1 MPHSIRAQLEQ
12 LHRKIHQ
19 LIWLNGLC
27 WGLSMLL
34 MLALLVISFDW
45 TLNISDPVIRLILG
59 LSAGGLVVW
68 TLWRNLVIPLKTPL
82 TDLDLALKIERQYP
96 DLKDSF
102 SSSIQFENQPAT
114 HFTGSSQ
121 LRQAVIED
129 AYRKASRINFQEL
142 IDTHPI
148 RKIMFSAA
156 FLSLMVAS
164 ISLIYPQQAGLG
176 IQRLMRPF
184 SAPAWPQTVELQIL
198 DENLIPIE
206 TGPKNPYQVVEGQNF
221 QFFVENRKGA
231 PPEDLQIEYQTIQDP
246 QARGKLYSEP
256 LRIVSVPDPAGISR
270 DLGTG
275 SLVISNKSIKLRGTG
290 GDDRSMNWLTIVSVP
305 PTTLELQ
312 EVTLTPPAYSQRPK
326 KTLPTG
332 IGNFK
337 ALVGTRVNIKA
348 SSNKLLKVVDL
359 RIKDQEPISIKLDP
373 DRKHFSVQFIVQEPG
388 TYSYWFDLENDQ
400 GFRPPTPQ
408 RFEITAIADSVP
420 EVFLEDPQTDLQVT
434 PAAQIP
440 LTVSIQDDLKV
451 ASALIRYQKS
461 SRGETLSRAL
471 RTDRETQTFPL
482 PFNSQSSSEQLILN
496 HIWNLADLSLAEGDR
511 IIFRA
516 EATDDYQPATPKIG
530 ENSPEETRVGTSISR
545 VLTIVTPQ
553 YKTNELANRQ
563 AHLLEEL
570 ARVLKDQRLLN
581 SEVKDVQHQLQ
592 RVGRARSEEVDTI
605 KQVEMDQKRV
615 ASQLFSPRTG
625 LEQRSKELMQ
635 ELEWNRI
642 DDPAMKQRLAELN
655 TELSQLNQKVF
666 PQIQEQIT
674 QARKKL
680 QSNVDSSS
688 SKKKSTKPSEKSSPE
703 KQTPDKKAATKQPAS
718 DSSPLTALNIVE
730 NGQQRVIDRL
740 DSVLKSL
747 SQWQKTRDLVS
758 ELDEQ
763 IQQQAEIQNQTE
775 KLAKRT
781 ITKSFNNLKVQEQ
794 ADLEK
799 LATRQEQ
806 QAENFKAFRNLLDT
820 LNSQSQATSQS
831 EQLKNQEAKDFLRK
845 KSIPEEMR
853 QTAEKLKQNQ
863 VGQALQ
869 EQQQIQ
875 QSMEMLKNIFEN
887 QSADSTD
894 QMLKKLK
901 QSEQELS
908 LLKQRQQE
916 ILKKLQSANASTNQA
931 ELKKQLQKLA
941 KQEQEL
947 QKKLKQFEQQLQRL
961 SLQQASQSVQR
972 AGNRLSKSDEAL
984 QQGQTQQAEQEIRES
999 LDDLEQAQREIAARR
1014 QEIEASLAF
1023 EEFAKLE
1030 SEIKN
1035 LIERQD
1041 AVIQETIRLEKERIS
1056 RGRWSRGQLKS
1067 LKQLFETEQDL
1078 QQETEA
1084 VAQKLAAAPVF
1095 VLAMEKVIDQLTIT
1109 VERLDQRLTDQKTL
1123 TAEQTAKSQLTALL
1137 QILEE
1142 KAALDKAEPDQNQ
1155 NQNSPGS
1162 QAPPTNQI
1170 ALLSQLKLLKLM
1182 QEDILNRTRSFNNS
1196 ISQEK
1201 TLTPEQIEKRKKLST
1216 EQTDLADLSMELLL
1230 KLDQAFSN
1238 DPDSEPEVQQ

>member
-27 WGLSMLL
+27 WGLTILL
-34 MLALLVISFDW
+34 MLALLVITFDW
-45 TLNISDPVIRLILG
+45 TLNISDPVIRFILG
-59 LSAGGLVVW
+59 TAVAGLVVW

-102 SSSIQFENQPAT
+102 SSSIQFDNQQSA
-114 HFTGSSQ
+114 HFTGSLQ

-129 AYRKASRINFQEL
+129 AYRKASQINFLEL

-156 FLSLMVAS
+156 LLSLIVAS
-164 ISLIYPQQAGLG
+164 ISLIYPHQTALG
-176 IQRLMRPF
+176 IHRLILPF
-184 SAPAWPQTVELQIL
+184 SAPEWPQSVVLQIL
-198 DENLIPIE
+198 DEDLIPIE

-231 PPEDLQIEYQTIQDP
+231 PPQDLQMEYQTIQDS
-246 QARGKLYSEP
+246 QSRSKVYSEP
-256 LRIVSVPDPAGISR
+256 LRIVSVPDPAGVSR

-275 SLVISNKSIKLRGTG
+275 SLVISNKSVRLRATG
-290 GDDRSMNWLTIVSVP
+290 GDDRSMNWLNIVSVP

-312 EVTLTPPAYSQRPK
+312 EVVLTPPVYSQRPVE
-326 KTLPTG
+326 TLPTG
-332 IGNFK
+332 IGNIK
-337 ALVGTRVNIKA
+337 ALIGTRVDIKA
-348 SSNKLLKVVDL
+348 SSNKLLKSAEL
-359 RIKDQEPISIKLDP
+359 RIKDREPIPIKLDS
-373 DRKHFSVQFIVQEPG
+373 DRKHFSVQFFVQEPG
-388 TYSYWFDLENDQ
+388 TYSYWFELENDQ
-400 GFRPPTPQ
+400 GFRPPHPQ
-408 RFEITAIADSVP
+408 RFEITASADAVP

-434 PAAQIP
+434 PTAQIP
-440 LTVSIQDDLKV
+440 LTVSIHDDLKI

-461 SRGETLSRAL
+461 SREETLSRAL
-471 RTDRETQTFPL
+471 RTDRETQSFPL
-482 PFNSQSSSEQLILN
+482 PFTPQSSSEQLIIN
-496 HIWNLADLSLAEGDR
+496 HVWNLADLPLTQGDR
-511 IIFRA
+511 VIFRA
-516 EATDDYQPATPKIG
+516 EATDHYEPVKSPIG
-530 ENSPEETRVGTSISR
+530 EKLPDEIRVGTSISR

-581 SEVKDVQHQLQ
+581 TEVKDVQHQLQ
-592 RVGRARSEEVDTI
+592 RVGSARSEEVDTI

-635 ELEWNRI
+635 ELKWNRI
-642 DDPAMKQRLAELN
+642 HDPAMTQRLAELN
-655 TELSQLNQKVF
+655 TELSQLNQNVF

-680 QSNVDSSS
+680 QSNVDSAPAE
-688 SKKKSTKPSEKSSPE
+688 KKAPASAAKSLHPE
-703 KQTPDKKAATKQPAS
+703 NSQNEKAATKKSPA
-718 DSSPLTALNIVE
+718 DSSPLAALNIAE
-730 NGQQRVIDRL
+730 QGQQRVINRL
-740 DSVLKSL
+740 DGVLKSL

-763 IQQQAEIQNQTE
+763 IQQQAEIQSQTE
-775 KLAKRT
+775 KLAKKT
-781 ITKSFNNLKVQEQ
+781 ITKSFNNLRLQEQ

-820 LNSQSQATSQS
+820 LNTQAAQSTQP
-831 EQLKNQEAKDFLRK
+831 EQLKNQEAMDFLRK

-875 QSMEMLKNIFEN
+875 QAMETLKNIFEN
-887 QSADSTD
+887 QPADAAD

-901 QSEQELS
+901 QSERELS
-908 LLKQRQQE
+908 QLKQQQQE
-916 ILKKLQSANASTNQA
+916 ILKKLKSASESKSQA
-931 ELKKQLQKLA
+931 ELKKQLEKLA

-947 QKKLKQFEQQLQRL
+947 QEQLKQFEQQLQRL
-961 SLQQASQSVQR
+961 SLQQAGQSVQR
-972 AGNRLSKSDEAL
+972 AGERLSKSTEAL

-999 LDDLEQAQREIAARR
+999 LDDLEQAQRELAARR
-1014 QEIEASLAF
+1014 QEIEESLAF

-1041 AVIQETIRLEKERIS
+1041 AVIQETNRLEKERLS

-1067 LKQLFETEQDL
+1067 LRQLFETEQDL

-1084 VAQKLAAAPVF
+1084 VSQKLAAAPVF
-1095 VLAMEKVIDQLTIT
+1095 VLAMEKVIDQLTIA
-1109 VERLDQRLTDQKTL
+1109 VERLDQRLTDQETL
-1123 TAEQTAKSQLTALL
+1123 TAEQSARSKLSALL
-1137 QILEE
+1137 KILEE
-1142 KAALDKAEPDQNQ
+1142 KSSLDNAQRDQSQ
-1155 NQNSPGS
+1155 SAPGA
-1162 QAPPTNQI
+1162 QTPPTNQI
-1170 ALLSQLKLLKLM
+1170 ALLSQLKLLKLL
-1182 QEDILNRTRSFNNS
+1182 QEEILNRTRSFNNS
-1196 ISQEK
+1196 ISEEK
-1201 TLTPEQIEKRKKLST
+1201 QLTPEQIQQRNELSQ
-1216 EQTDLADLSMELLL
+1216 EQADLADLSMELLL
-1230 KLDQAFSN
+1230 KLDQTHSDAT
-1238 DPDSEPEVQQ
+1238 DSEPEIE